1 MPKNNFDLDRM
12 EEIVISIKRTP
23 STSNLKLLENELNK
37 FISESKCMGVI
48 YTKNND
54 KLFFGA
60 KIDLVLSDSDIKK
73 IMLDDCIVK
82 INKYYLELDS
92 KLFEDL
98 NLSGKE
104 LTAIILHE
112 VGHCVISGTNINE
125 LRKVLDYYYMKN
137 DTNVERATVEAYA
150 DVLKYG
156 IADAILKLNSI
167 FYKSDPEEIAADTFV
182 HACGYSPYL
191 ISAFNKIL
199 SNGSNINKGT
209 PKLAVLEWSLMLY
222 KNIHMRRIPA
232 LKLLDRVSSL
242 TGSEIERRNA
252 KNLINFLHHVD
263 SINIEEG
270 TFLESNKES
279 MFSKLK
285 RNGLKSIEND
295 LYEFQVRVRNA
306 ETESDTFYTLKQINS
321 RIAVLDDYL
330 YELGDNDEREYEKWY
345 KVLCKYRA
353 LREDLAK
360 NKVYNHKQY
369 GLYFDYNQMNMN
381 YGF

>member
-1 MPKNNFDLDRM
+1 
-12 EEIVISIKRTP
+12 
-23 STSNLKLLENELNK
+23 
-37 FISESKCMGVI
+37 
-48 YTKNND
+48 
-54 KLFFGA
+54 
-60 KIDLVLSDSDIKK
+60 
-73 IMLDDCIVK
+73 
-82 INKYYLELDS
+82 
-92 KLFEDL
+92 
-98 NLSGKE
+98 
-104 LTAIILHE
+104 
-112 VGHCVISGTNINE
+112 
-125 LRKVLDYYYMKN
+125 
-137 DTNVERATVEAYA
+137 
-150 DVLKYG
+150 
-156 IADAILKLNSI
+156 
-167 FYKSDPEEIAADTFV
+167 
-182 HACGYSPYL
+182 
-191 ISAFNKIL
+191 
-199 SNGSNINKGT
+199 
-209 PKLAVLEWSLMLY
+209 
-222 KNIHMRRIPA
+222 MRRIPA